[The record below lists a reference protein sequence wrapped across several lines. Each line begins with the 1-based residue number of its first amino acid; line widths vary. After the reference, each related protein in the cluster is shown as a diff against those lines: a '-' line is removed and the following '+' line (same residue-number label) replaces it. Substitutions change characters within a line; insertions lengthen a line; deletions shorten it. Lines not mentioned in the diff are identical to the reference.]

1 MTTKRDLP
9 RELIEFIAQCHWNY
23 AKTMP
28 EWPHEYIV
36 RKNVDEV
43 LFVQFVKH
51 IREFGYGGRFYKRP
65 ITYFD
70 YEGMTY
76 WTMGEPIE
84 ATTIINRCLK
94 EHTFEAREKEGRLPN

>member
-1 MTTKRDLP
+1 MDGSDLP
-9 RELIEFIAQCHWNY
+9 TGLKEFIANNRWTY

-36 RKNVDEV
+36 RKNVDEN
-43 LFVQFVKH
+43 LFVKLVNH
-51 IREFGYGGRFYKRP
+51 IRENGYMGRFYNRP

-70 YEGMTY
+70 QAGWTY

-84 ATTIINRCLK
+84 ETTVINRCLK
-94 EHTFEAREKEGRLPN
+94 ENTFEVREREGRL